1 MPSAS
6 AACTTS
12 STVGSVPKPTDYVHA
27 LPSEDLF
34 EHKRDWDCWCKPE
47 RDEIT
52 PHILI
57 HTYVLG
63 DYLTK
68 ERLPN

>member
-1 MPSAS
+1 
-6 AACTTS
+6 
-12 STVGSVPKPTDYVHA
+12 VPKPTDYVHA